1 MTSPWEEG
9 DPSAA
14 ICILAEAPSR
24 TEMRLGR
31 PLVGPSGHLLEQ
43 CMHAAGLIRRECYIV
58 NLFEFEVTKKKKGW
72 IYSPDGELL
81 WQGMK
86 GFTEIGEQ
94 HCGSVLARL
103 ERASA
108 NIVCPLGGTA
118 LSFLY
123 GDSRIMKWRGSIL
136 SSTRL
141 PSRKIVPTIH
151 PAASLHGNYLWRHLI
166 ISDLHRVKEESTL
179 GAINLP
185 KREFLINPGYDE
197 VIGILTSIIKDVT
210 RVAVDIEVTN
220 HQVSCLAFATGS
232 KWAIC
237 IPFSDGHQSRWLESE
252 EEQIW
257 SLIAEIMGHPD
268 IEKIGQNII
277 FDIGFLLQRNGII
290 TRGKISDTM
299 IAHHIIWPDFPKGL
313 DFLCSMHTRE
323 PYYKDDGKI
332 WKNPWK
338 DIESFWVYNAK
349 DAATTFEIWEAL
361 QGELDKGY
369 RQCYEDTIALFPC
382 LLYMMQRGVRVDME
396 KLEETKKDV
405 ASRILDRENRL
416 RDVSEREF
424 NPTSPKQC
432 QEYFYVTKGIKPYVS
447 RQTGRPTTDDKA
459 MSRIYR
465 RHRLPEA
472 KLVQEIR
479 ALRKLSGTYLEA
491 DIDKDSRV
499 RCSYNPRGATT
510 GRLSS
515 SKTIF
520 GTGMNL
526 QNLHPEFKGFLVSDL
541 GDASTD

>member
-1 MTSPWEEG
+1 MTTPWEEG
-9 DPSAA
+9 DPNAK

-43 CMHAAGLIRRECYIV
+43 CMHAAGLIRRECYFL
-58 NLFEFEVTKKKKGW
+58 NLFEFEVTKKGDK
-72 IYSPDGELL
+72 IYSPDGDLL

-94 HCGSVLARL
+94 HCGKVLARL
-103 ERASA
+103 KHASA

-118 LSFLY
+118 LSFLF

-136 SSTRL
+136 SSKRL
-141 PSRKIVPTIH
+141 EGRKIVPTIH
-151 PAASLHGNYLWRHLI
+151 PAASLRGNYLWRHLI
-166 ISDLHRVKEESTL
+166 ISDLHRVKEESSSPD
-179 GAINLP
+179 I
-185 KREFLINPGYDE
+185 KRTEREIIIGPDFST
-197 VIGILTSIIKDVT
+197 VIHHLSRILHMCISTG
-210 RVAVDIEVTN
+210 VDIEVTN
-220 HQVSCLAFATGS
+220 HQVSCIAFSTNK

-237 IPFSDGHQSRWLESE
+237 VPFTDGYDPIWSEME
-252 EEQIW
+252 EEEIW
-257 SLIAEIMGHPD
+257 SLIAAIMGSET

-290 TRGKISDTM
+290 TRGPIQDIM
-299 IAHHIIWPDFPKGL
+299 VAHHIIWPDFPKGL
-313 DFLCSMHTRE
+313 DFQCSMHTRE
-323 PYYKDDGKI
+323 PYYKDEGKI
-332 WKNPWK
+332 WKTPGK
-338 DIESFWVYNAK
+338 DIRSFWLYNGK
-349 DAATTFEIWEAL
+349 DSIVLPEIWEVL
-361 QGELDKGY
+361 QEELDKGY

-382 LLYMMQRGVRVDME
+382 LLYMMQRGVRVDMK

-405 ASRILDRENRL
+405 AERILEKESELRECA
-416 RDVSEREF
+416 EREF

-479 ALRKLSGTYLEA
+479 SLKKLSGTYLEA
-491 DIDKDSRV
+491 DIDKDERV

-526 QNLHPEFKGFLVSDL
+526 QNLHLEFKGFLVSDL
-541 GDASTD
+541 GDAHTG